1 MRRGFKTQA
10 EAAASRA
17 RQALKLGSIDPL
29 DPWAYAEH
37 LGVTV
42 LDFASLELS
51 PKCVHQLTVEDEASW
66 SAMTL
71 KEGEA
76 LAIVLNPAH
85 ARTRLR
91 NDLTHE
97 LAHIE
102 LKHVPARV
110 EVSKTGMLLL
120 SDYSDEQEQEAD
132 WHAGALLL
140 PRVALVHHRSQGRT
154 AAEIANHY
162 GISDALCQ
170 WRLRM
175 TGVEVQLR
183 RAQAG

>member
-10 EAAASRA
+10 EDRAAEVR
-17 RQALKLGSIDPL
+17 RQLKLGAMAPL
-29 DPWAYAEH
+29 DPWAYSAH
-37 LGVTV
+37 LGVTI
-42 LDFASLELS
+42 LDFTALGLS
-51 PKCVHQLTVEDEASW
+51 PKTVHQLTVADCDSW

-71 KEGEA
+71 KEGDTFG
-76 LAIVLNPAH
+76 IVLNPAH
-85 ARTRLR
+85 ALTRQR

-102 LKHVPARV
+102 LRHMPARV
-110 EVSKTGMLLL
+110 EVSKSGVLLL

-140 PRVALVHHRSQGRT
+140 PRHALVHHRSNNQST
-154 AAEIANHY
+154 EAIADHF
-162 GISDALCQ
+162 GVSRALCE

-175 TGVEVQLR
+175 TGVDVHLR
-183 RAQAG
+183 RRGMN